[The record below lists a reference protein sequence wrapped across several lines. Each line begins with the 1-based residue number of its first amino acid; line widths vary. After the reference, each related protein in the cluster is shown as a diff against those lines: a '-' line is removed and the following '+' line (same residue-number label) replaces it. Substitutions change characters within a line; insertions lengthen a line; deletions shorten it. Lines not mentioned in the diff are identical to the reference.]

1 MKPKKKYRNLVII
14 LCILLAGA
22 ALVCFRLRGG
32 VQVKP
37 SKDTDI
43 LPDTEIVFCRQDD
56 ERWADDPLGES
67 EYTMRSS
74 GCLVSCIASAVSM
87 ESGEEETPGIL
98 NAEFSAKKV
107 YDAEGNLQW
116 TPLAELGKYQVDVYG
131 EVSPEW
137 IDACLAKGHYPIV
150 RVRMY
155 VLGNT
160 HYVLIVGVKD
170 GEYLCMDPLRDGAV
184 KLSHFGNR
192 VYGMRCVSV
201 R

>member
-1 MKPKKKYRNLVII
+1 MMKKSRII
-14 LCILLAGA
+14 MVVLCFLLAGA
-22 ALVCFRLRGG
+22 AFISFRLRGG
-32 VQVKP
+32 VQIKA
-37 SKDTDI
+37 SQDEDI
-43 LPDTEIVFCRQDD
+43 LPDAEVVFYRQDD

-98 NAEFSAKKV
+98 NAEFSAGKV
-107 YDAEGNLQW
+107 YDSEGNLQW
-116 TPLAELGKYQVDVYG
+116 EPLSELGEYQVDVCS
-131 EVSPEW
+131 EVSSEL
-137 IDACLAKGHYPIV
+137 IDAFLSEGHFPIV

-155 VLGNT
+155 VLGNI
-160 HYVLIVGVKD
+160 HYVLIIGAED
-170 GEYLCMDPLRDGAV
+170 GEYLCMDPLQDGVV
-184 KLSHFGNR
+184 KLSYCGNR